1 MTGQIQLSQCGAQIG
16 AAVGATLRILTKLWA
31 KLIKKQQFSASYRAN
46 RSEARWKPLQTFRNT
61 PENHSKPCGHLCGG
75 GRVHRQT
82 ATAAPC
88 EHHLARGNSQTGEK
102 KVTAN
107 PSWAFCLAVRL
118 ASQLSRRWTKINN
131 FWFSGKQRCS
141 AFQRA
146 KNYWFWLSDEKVV
159 TSWKKVLI

>member
-1 MTGQIQLSQCGAQIG
+1 MKSSVFRTSQNSKSLLLPGGLQLCKPNQIVIVMS
-16 AAVGATLRILTKLWA
+16 
-31 KLIKKQQFSASYRAN
+31 RAN